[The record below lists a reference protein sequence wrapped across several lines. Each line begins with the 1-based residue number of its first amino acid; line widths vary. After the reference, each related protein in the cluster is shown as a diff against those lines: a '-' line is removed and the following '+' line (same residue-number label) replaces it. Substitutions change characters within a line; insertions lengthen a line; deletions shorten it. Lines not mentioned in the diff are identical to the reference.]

1 MRAGSPGGNV
11 VGKGALI
18 AAIVAHQELLSIEI
32 IVPPHMLKILS
43 TMPAHVR
50 LEKPLEQELLS
61 QLGDRLA
68 WVRKQRGLSAAA
80 LAAEVGIS
88 RNTLKAAESGDASVA
103 MGTYV
108 RVLSALGLVADLA
121 LVAAAGSRSH
131 VSGDAAAARHVR
143 LESEVA
149 QGRRDARSLV
159 SIPRELAR
167 SARLT
172 FQKDSFGKPQPW

>member
-1 MRAGSPGGNV
+1 MQ
-11 VGKGALI
+11 ALC
-18 AAIVAHQELLSIEI
+18 ETLLSILI
-32 IVPPHMLKILS
+32 IVPEDMIKMLSK
-43 TMPAHVR
+43 MPAHIR

-61 QLGDRLA
+61 QLGDRLGR
-68 WVRKQRGLSAAA
+68 VRKQRGLSAVA

-108 RVLSALGLVADLA
+108 RILSTLGLIADLA
-121 LVAAAGSRSH
+121 FVAATGSRSQI
-131 VSGDAAAARHVR
+131 SGDAVAARHAR
-143 LESEVA
+143 LESEVG

-172 FQKDSFGKPQPW
+172 FQKDSFGKAQPW

>member
-11 VGKGALI
+11 VDGVARI
-18 AAIVAHQELLSIEI
+18 AAIVARQALPSILI
-32 IVPPHMLKILS
+32 IVPSHMLKMLIN
-43 TMPAHVR
+43 MPARVR

-61 QLGDRLA
+61 QLGARLA

-88 RNTLKAAESGDASVA
+88 RNTLKAAESGEASVA

-108 RVLSALGLVADLA
+108 RILSTLGLVADLA
-121 LVAAAGSRSH
+121 FVAAAGSRSQ
-131 VSGDAAAARHVR
+131 VSGDAVAARHVR

-172 FQKDSFGKPQPW
+172 FQKDSFGKAQPW